1 VLLSDPPQ
9 LQAITD
15 TARRLGASSG
25 PFVVFE
31 QSIGGVPYQVIAH
44 LMFSS
49 SPPHSLAGIAA
60 LTINLDWVRKSYFG
74 PLLGQVARIG
84 GTQDLLALAV
94 TDETGILLATSGAW
108 PNDTNHDLQRHFPLL
123 FADPVSLKASHTPS
137 IVIRQWAVHVR
148 PGRDTAVDATLNAAY
163 LILALMAVAAAAIA
177 VALVQTVGAVRASAR
192 LASMKSDFVSAVT
205 HELKTPLAL
214 IRLVAETLG
223 GRRYA
228 SPDVITDY
236 AGILSKETERLGQS
250 IDNLLTYARYTEAE
264 HSATLL
270 PRDVADLVE
279 DAIDRF
285 RPTMAELEFELS
297 VNVGR
302 NLPRVAVDG
311 VAITKVIEILTDNA
325 IKMLAGQPRPHHLG
339 VGGPADVTLTFA
351 DRGIGIHKDDI
362 KHIFDRFFRGRNAG
376 ESGSGLGLA
385 IAQRILTYHGGAI
398 VVRSNIEAGTEF
410 DLRLPIANES

>member
-1 VLLSDPPQ
+1 
-9 LQAITD
+9 LQSITD
-15 TARRLGASSG
+15 TVRGLGTSSG

-31 QSIGGVPYQVIAH
+31 QDVDGTPYQVIAH

-49 SPPHSLAGIAA
+49 SPPHSLAGLAA
-60 LTINLDWVRKSYFG
+60 LIINLDWVRKSYFG
-74 PLLGQVARIG
+74 PLLSQVARIG
-84 GTQDLLALAV
+84 GTQDLLSLAI
-94 TDETGILLATSGAW
+94 TDDKGTLLATSGAW
-108 PNDTNHDLQRHFPLL
+108 PDDTHQDLQRHFPLL
-123 FADPVSLKASHTPS
+123 FADPVSLSAPHARSV
-137 IVIRQWAVHVR
+137 VIREWAVHVR
-148 PGRDTAVDATLNAAY
+148 ADRDTAVDATLNAAY
-163 LILALMAVAAAAIA
+163 LTLALMAVAAAAIT
-177 VALVQTVGAVRASAR
+177 VALIQTVSAVRASAQ

-228 SPDVITDY
+228 SPDVIEDY
-236 AGILSKETERLGQS
+236 AGILSKETARLGRS
-250 IDNLLTYARYTEAE
+250 IDNLLTYARFTEAE
-264 HSATLL
+264 HNATLL

-285 RPTMAELEFELS
+285 RPTMGELGFELS
-297 VNVGR
+297 VNVTR
-302 NLPRVAVDG
+302 DLPPVAVDG
-311 VAITKVIEILTDNA
+311 AAITKVIDILTDNA
-325 IKMLAGQPRPHHLG
+325 IKYSHDRRSLTISAS
-339 VGGPADVTLTFA
+339 ADRRYVTLTFA

-362 KHIFDRFFRGRNAG
+362 DHIFDRFFRGRNVR

-398 VVRSNIEAGTEF
+398 DVRSSIESGTEF